1 MGCTPNAIS
10 QAGDEGVADL
20 FDGLR
25 EAIDDIADSFK
36 KMATPPKTYG
46 GTSLGDSAASL
57 AGTGG
62 GYRFPDLATAR
73 KIKAGFEDRRDNI
86 RKRERRIQSARD
98 ALGEQFAQDPE
109 SMGYSDQA
117 VQSLDS
123 LLKLNRSMFTYTD
136 NYIKK
141 FERAIEAYEKQ
152 DNEASSSFQGG
163 RARV

>member
-1 MGCTPNAIS
+1 M
-10 QAGDEGVADL
+10 ADL

-36 KMATPPKTYG
+36 KMSAPPKTYG

-86 RKRERRIQSARD
+86 RKREERILSARD
-98 ALGEQFAQDPE
+98 ALGMQFAQDPE
-109 SMGYSDQA
+109 SMDYCNQA

-123 LLKLNRSMFTYTD
+123 LHKLNRSMFTYTD
-136 NYIKK
+136 NYVKK
-141 FERAIEAYEKQ
+141 FERAIEVYEKQ
-152 DNEASSSFQGG
+152 ENETSSSLRGG
-163 RARV
+163 KARA

>member
-1 MGCTPNAIS
+1 M
-10 QAGDEGVADL
+10 ADL

-36 KMATPPKTYG
+36 KMSAPPKTYG
-46 GTSLGDSAASL
+46 GTSLGESAASL

-86 RKRERRIQSARD
+86 QRRERRIISAQE
-98 ALGEQFAQDPE
+98 ALAGQFASDPE

-117 VQSLDS
+117 VQSLTS
-123 LLKLNRSMFTYTD
+123 LLQLNRSMYTYAD
-136 NYIKK
+136 NYVKK

-152 DNEASSSFQGG
+152 DGEASISFQGG
-163 RARV
+163 RAQA